1 MSEMNLPS
9 SDSKSSQASG
19 GRAYR
24 GDRSWIVGIVLVALG
39 GILLVQRL
47 VGLQLTN
54 WWALFLLIPA
64 FGAFD
69 SAWKRYRERGTVFS
83 GSVTGSFVTG
93 LSLLAVTAI
102 FLLGLDW
109 GTIWPIFIILAGVGA
124 LLGAIFR

>member
-1 MSEMNLPS
+1 MSETNLPS

-19 GRAYR
+19 GYGYR
-24 GDRSWIVGIVLVALG
+24 GDRSWIIGLVLVAFG

-47 VGLQLTN
+47 IGLHLTN

-69 SAWKRYRERGTVFS
+69 SAWKRSRERGTVFS

-93 LSLLAVTAI
+93 LSLLAVTVI

-109 GTIWPIFIILAGVGA
+109 GTIWPVFIILAGVGA
-124 LLGAIFR
+124 LLGAIFH

>member
-1 MSEMNLPS
+1 MNQPR
-9 SDSKSSQASG
+9 SDSKSSPAPG
-19 GRAYR
+19 GDSYR
-24 GDRSWIVGIVLVALG
+24 GDRSWIIGIVLVALG

-69 SAWKRYRERGTVFS
+69 SARKRYRERGTAFS
-83 GSVTGSFVTG
+83 GSGTGSFVTG

-102 FLLGLDW
+102 FLFGLNW

-124 LLGAIFR
+124 LLGAIFH

>member
-1 MSEMNLPS
+1 MSEMYPPS

-19 GRAYR
+19 GYGYR
-24 GDRSWIVGIVLVALG
+24 GDRSWIIGLALVALG
-39 GILLVQRL
+39 AVLLVQRL

-69 SAWKRYRERGTVFS
+69 SSLRRYRERGTAFS

-102 FLLGLDW
+102 FLFGLNW

>member
-1 MSEMNLPS
+1 
-9 SDSKSSQASG
+9 
-19 GRAYR
+19 
-24 GDRSWIVGIVLVALG
+24 VLVALG

-69 SAWKRYRERGTVFS
+69 SAWKRSRERGTVFS
-83 GSVTGSFVTG
+83 GSVTSSFVTG
-93 LSLLAVTAI
+93 LSLLAVTVI